1 MNHIMEENNQ
11 NLSDLQRAG
20 MLRKE
25 AELLESRERIR
36 GKLRQLMEM
45 SRDPEY
51 DKYLAQMLKDLDSG
65 RATPQQVEREAERSY
80 EKYKQRM
87 SQAGTEQRVL
97 KSGATGATV

>member
-51 DKYLAQMLKDLDSG
+51 DKYIAQMLKDNGVIKYPWLFKLYCDFTDSNDSVC
-65 RATPQQVEREAERSY
+65 RRQVPSRECSACP
-80 EKYKQRM
+80 
-87 SQAGTEQRVL
+87 
-97 KSGATGATV
+97 